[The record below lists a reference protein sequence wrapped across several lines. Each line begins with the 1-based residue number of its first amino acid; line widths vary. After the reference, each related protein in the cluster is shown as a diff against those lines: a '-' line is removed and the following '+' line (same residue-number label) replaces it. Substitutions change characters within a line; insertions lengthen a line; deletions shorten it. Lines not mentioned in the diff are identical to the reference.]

1 MIETAGAFG
10 GLRDN
15 NVALRS
21 SCRMPELAIREAI
34 STCVARPEDAAALAD
49 LHIRSAQQGFKHI
62 FSAEALD
69 PSKDE
74 LTSDWTAWLWA
85 NPALDR
91 KAITVK
97 RGDRIVGVI
106 VTGLDHKAD
115 PTLGRLTRAYV
126 NPEVWGSRVA
136 QLMFNAAIGRL
147 REIGC
152 TRAVT
157 WIMEPNH
164 RARKTVEH
172 LGMRITGK
180 RQPTCER
187 AAASGCS
194 AVEDVEYEIS
204 IPSG

>member
-1 MIETAGAFG
+1 MSLDGY
-10 GLRDN
+10 RDRTPASG
-15 NVALRS
+15 V
-21 SCRMPELAIREAI
+21 REAT
-34 STCVARPEDAAALAD
+34 STCAAEPEDARTLAD

-62 FSAEALD
+62 FSADALA
-69 PSKDE
+69 PSRDE
-74 LTSDWTAWLWA
+74 LTRDWTAWLWA
-85 NPALDR
+85 NPALAR

-106 VTGLDHKAD
+106 VAGLDHQTD

-126 NPEVWGSRVA
+126 DPEVWGSRVA
-136 QLMFNAAIGRL
+136 QLMFNAAIDRL

-194 AVEDVEYEIS
+194 AVEDVEYEIL

>member
-1 MIETAGAFG
+1 MLPYDYRGR
-10 GLRDN
+10 L
-15 NVALRS
+15 
-21 SCRMPELAIREAI
+21 PELATKEAI
-34 STCVARPEDAAALAD
+34 STCVAQPEDAAALAD

-62 FSAEALD
+62 FSGDPLA

-74 LTSDWTAWLWA
+74 LTTDWTAWLWA
-85 NPALDR
+85 KPALAR
-91 KAITVK
+91 RAITVK

-106 VTGLDHKAD
+106 VAGFDHEAD

-126 NPEVWGSRVA
+126 DPEVWGSRVA

-172 LGMRITGK
+172 LGMHLTGE

-187 AAASGCS
+187 AAGSGCS
-194 AVEDVEYEIS
+194 AVEDVEYEIL